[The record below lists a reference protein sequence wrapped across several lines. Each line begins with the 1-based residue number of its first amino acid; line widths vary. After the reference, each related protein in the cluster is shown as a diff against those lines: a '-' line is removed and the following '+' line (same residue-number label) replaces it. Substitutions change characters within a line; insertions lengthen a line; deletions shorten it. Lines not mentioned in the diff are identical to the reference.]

1 MSRIF
6 ALVGPSGVG
15 KDTLLA
21 RVAPGLPGLHVVRRV
36 VTRAPEAGGE
46 DHEAVTPAEFEDQRR
61 AGRFALHWQAHGLHY
76 GIPQAELT
84 RAPVTVFN
92 GSRKHLAAAAAAV
105 PGLEVIHVT
114 ATRAALAARLAA
126 RGRETAAD
134 IAARLDRAAEPL
146 PPGLCLH
153 VIDNSGDLDTAAA
166 ALRALLQPVRA

>member
-61 AGRFALHWQAHGLHY
+61 AGRF
-76 GIPQAELT
+76 
-84 RAPVTVFN
+84 V
-92 GSRKHLAAAAAAV
+92 
-105 PGLEVIHVT
+105 
-114 ATRAALAARLAA
+114 AR
-126 RGRETAAD
+126 
-134 IAARLDRAAEPL
+134 
-146 PPGLCLH
+146 
-153 VIDNSGDLDTAAA
+153 
-166 ALRALLQPVRA
+166 